1 MKETHAETTPGDKI
15 FSPKVDESL
24 YSRQIYVMG
33 NEAMKRMLSS
43 HVLVLGLCNAGLE
56 IVKNISLAG
65 IKTISIYDP
74 LPLKADHL
82 STLFYCTES
91 DIGDRIDKSAEYK
104 LKELNTQVKIEVLEC
119 IPEDIRMYSAVV
131 VNDKSVPEQIRI
143 NDQCRVHNIPFI
155 SVQCR
160 GLFFQVFCDFGDG
173 FITSD
178 TNGEAPYTGTI
189 KCVTPTGMVSLVE
202 EERHSLEDGDEI
214 EIKSVNARYTVTD
227 TKAFTFSLCG
237 YSGEDLSGM
246 TFEQIKKKKVISC
259 KSLKDSV
266 VHPVIQTEGREA
278 SVLHKCFMYEH
289 VSQGMDAYLQAHPTE
304 IEDIPVVEEY
314 FRAPAITIAPIASV
328 AGGIAAHEVLKAC
341 SGKFTPIHQF
351 MYFHVMEL
359 LNAIR
364 KSKSTQPHEKTIES
378 HEGSS
383 QNEEGTGT
391 STSTSTS
398 AGTSTSTGTKG
409 VQDKSVNISSES
421 VKDTQSMRYT
431 PLEQIFGQDSLYKI
445 HKAGVF
451 IVGAGAIGCEHIKN
465 ISMLGM
471 GRSGTR
477 VITDMDAI
485 EKSNLNRQFLFRAHD
500 ISAMKSVV
508 AAREGDALNPGA
520 PQNIQAYT
528 TRVGKE
534 AEHLF
539 NDEFFGRIDIVLNA
553 LDNVDARLYMDNRAV
568 YHRVPVIDAGTLGSK
583 GHTQTIIPYIT
594 EHYGNSNDPQEKS
607 IPLCTIRNFPYLP
620 VHCVEWALADFKTL
634 FYERIVEGKDALS
647 TLGVEPLSEAM
658 HTLLFSAPKTPSDAV
673 KEAVHLFQERFTE
686 GPNKLCESFPKDH
699 VTEEGTPFWVPPK
712 RMPSPETL
720 SFNDPLHTGYLRSA
734 YYLICRTLGV
744 PGDVSYEDA
753 LKIYQNPD
761 TSPTTRTPPQE
772 SDRPSVI
779 LTEEEFEKDSSTNSH
794 VEYVAFASN
803 IRAKIYGISSLDIL
817 EVKRISGRIIPAI
830 ATTTSVVSGL
840 AVLECIKYLITKP
853 TDVSDKSLSEP
864 SDDSIFR
871 NSFVSLALSV
881 LMQSE
886 PIPPYKEKVAL
897 PNKEIF
903 VSPWDLVE
911 VQDIPLSEIMHKLG
925 DEWGV
930 EIHTVMSD
938 LTVLYCSFYNA
949 AKFKQNLSKTP
960 SEILYP
966 MGIPV
971 GVRSARI
978 DMVVEGEDGN
988 DLPVPFV
995 KVIFTESTNTA

>member
-1 MKETHAETTPGDKI
+1 MKETHAETSPGDKI

-74 LPLKADHL
+74 VALKAEHL

-104 LKELNTQVKIEVLEC
+104 LKELNTHVKIEVLESV
-119 IPEDIRMYSAVV
+119 PEDIRVYSAVV
-131 VNDKSVPEQIRI
+131 VNDKSVPDQVRI

-214 EIKSVNARYTVTD
+214 EIKSVSARYTVTD

-246 TFEQIKKKKVISC
+246 SFDQIKKKKVISC
-259 KSLKDSV
+259 KSLKDSIA
-266 VHPVIQTEGREA
+266 HPVIQTEGREA

-351 MYFHVMEL
+351 MYFHAMEL
-359 LNAIR
+359 LNALR
-364 KSKSTQPHEKTIES
+364 KPNTPGSDKGRSPPR
-378 HEGSS
+378 EGSS
-383 QNEEGTGT
+383 HGEDR
-391 STSTSTS
+391 
-398 AGTSTSTGTKG
+398 TSTGA
-409 VQDKSVNISSES
+409 QDNKSVNPSSGS
-421 VKDTQSMRYT
+421 VGDSPSVRYT
-431 PLEQIFGQDSLYKI
+431 PLEQIFGEEALYKI
-445 HKAGVF
+445 QSAGVF

-539 NDEFFGRIDIVLNA
+539 NDEFFGRIDLVLNA

-620 VHCVEWALADFKTL
+620 VHCVEWALADFKAL
-634 FYERIVEGKDALS
+634 FYERILEGKEALS
-647 TLGVEPLSEAM
+647 TLGVEPLAESM
-658 HTLLFSAPKTPSDAV
+658 QTLLFSAPRTPSDAV
-673 KEAVHLFQERFTE
+673 KEAVRLFQERFTE
-686 GPNKLCESFPKDH
+686 GPEKLCDSFPRDH

-712 RMPSPETL
+712 RMPVPETL
-720 SFNDPLHTGYLRSA
+720 SFTDPLHTGYLRST

-744 PGDVSYEDA
+744 PGDVPYDDA
-753 LKIYQNPD
+753 LQMYQHPE
-761 TSPTTRTPPQE
+761 TSPTTRTPPQD
-772 SDRPSVI
+772 SDRPTVT
-779 LTEEEFEKDSSTNSH
+779 LTEEEFEKDSATNSH

-803 IRAKIYGISSLDIL
+803 IRARVYGIPSLDVL

-840 AVLECIKYLITKP
+840 AVLEGIKYLVTKP
-853 TDVSDKSLSEP
+853 TGTPGESAGESP
-864 SDDSIFR
+864 GDSIFR

-911 VQDIPLSEIMHKLG
+911 VRDIPLSEIMHKLG
-925 DEWGV
+925 AEWGV
-930 EIHTVMSD
+930 DIHTVMSD

-949 AKFKQNLSKTP
+949 AKFKENLSKTP

-966 MGIPV
+966 MGVPV

-978 DMVVEGEDGN
+978 DMVVEGEDGD

-995 KVIFTESTNTA
+995 KVIFAVGENTAQE